1 MPLSLTAA
9 ALDINPDPPSAREG
23 RLVPPLP
30 GEEQRDPTVF
40 PNPGSISRLI
50 TASVVA
56 SIALGRAARAASV
69 TSGSSMACSAT

>member
-9 ALDINPDPPSAREG
+9 ALDIKPDPSSGREG

-40 PNPGSISRLI
+40 LEPGVHLPADHGLLV
-50 TASVVA
+50 ASV
-56 SIALGRAARAASV
+56 ALGRAARAASV
-69 TSGSSMACSAT
+69 TSGVSMACSST